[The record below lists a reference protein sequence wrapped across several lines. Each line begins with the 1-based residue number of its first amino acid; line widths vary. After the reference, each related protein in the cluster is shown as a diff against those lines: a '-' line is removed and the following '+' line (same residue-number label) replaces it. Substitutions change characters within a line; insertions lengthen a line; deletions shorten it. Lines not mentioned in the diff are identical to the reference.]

1 MCSKGKDCSPSS
13 SGCSSSCVKIY
24 LCSNPDD
31 SVVERRAL
39 RESVFPKFR
48 EHCRHSLGLDVRVID
63 PFESSDS
70 SCWPDENTRQQL
82 IEECRESS
90 AGPFLLALAGH
101 QYGTASL
108 PTQVE
113 VSEYQLLLQESQ
125 RGGASTQELEGSYQR
140 DENSIPASYCLRPS
154 HTHHCSPLAEE
165 SKVQDKEEELIRVF
179 QTAASLCVHSGLMS
193 SERAHCFHRS
203 ALDADLRFA
212 LGKSPVKDV
221 VSRCVVYVH
230 KVLNA
235 KEDRGKRLL
244 DLQQQPNSEAETS
257 DQTTPRTA
265 PTRGELLS
273 ELCNGFLPGLV
284 TSCQLLLYTTT
295 TECDPRHGYTTAR
308 RRSYTESLCQQVLS
322 DLVMLTNSPEPRVD
336 ARIGDALSREQ
347 VEQEQL
353 CSIFS
358 QFYDVV
364 QPEEEKVRAYVEQ
377 RDQQCPLVVTGGPCT
392 GKTVLAAH
400 CTQLIKSWLTDSD
413 PVVISCFCHF
423 SINTSPKR
431 LLSNLCSQIACRY
444 DHKYSSEQDPN
455 FCLGSDS
462 DDPSCI
468 PNSREQINDCSP
480 TSALTSPHE
489 SSTKDHVSNCN
500 PNLSTIPCPDPRGL
514 HSGIKADICLSEL
527 EEHLASLLTL
537 LPSIKQPLVLILDG
551 LDQLEH
557 EFGAQI
563 IRRLPSPLPPDVK
576 LILTVASNRTQ
587 LLRDIQLHF
596 PQGRRPHFVSEGSG
610 KDAGYVCVQLG
621 SVDRKQCV
629 KMLAS
634 LLRSSGRRVTSGQ
647 QALVNRAL
655 TSCCLPLY
663 ARLLHAHT
671 SLWHSDSDV
680 TESSLPDAV
689 HSSISAL
696 LDQLEQRH
704 GSSVMARAASY
715 LTLSRTGLAEA
726 ELADLLSRDNVN
738 QAEYVCD
745 SGDPDPKIRAM
756 QVDVERLLLDL
767 KSFLIKR
774 TVADSQVLFW
784 VSRHF
789 KLVVAKR
796 YLDSDKSRRKIHSEM
811 ADYFSG
817 RQACGSWKPLLGN
830 QSSELNIDADR
841 QPDIQPFVFPSSKDK
856 GRVNMRKVLELP
868 HHLQQSGRLEEL
880 ECGLLMS
887 FGFHWAMVQAGLLG
901 DLVGMLERDGGL
913 SKFQFLREKLLLAS
927 TLKSSACFLRSSPL
941 QLPTV
946 METSLLPYLEVFPA
960 LEGYIRDI
968 RQESSK
974 NGRGL
979 GVAICPSAHS
989 VPPIQCL
996 KHDDKTREICVTE
1009 TAGTECG
1016 VVAQVMEDGSAFIW
1030 RGSECEAVKLSLSH
1044 EQMELKFA
1052 GVKSS
1057 GQFLLLSAQRN
1068 KLFVWDVTGPERFLE
1083 VKDSMKIEFESNQT
1097 PNRIEGFVACQKKL
1111 CIWRKNESS
1120 VSVFD
1125 ISSETLNH
1133 LRCQSCVTC
1142 LVFSFDSLSSYCGQ
1156 EDGTVSI
1163 FDIKT
1168 SSLLGTF
1175 SNSRHNAI
1183 TLIILCE
1190 DKWGVACV
1198 DSAGSVALWDVSD
1211 KTKVPRLVKETLN
1224 EGKSNNI
1231 LSTDYSDEINTL
1243 LVCQAHQVTLWDTC
1257 NWELWDRFLAP
1268 HGRAFTQALLA
1279 HDGHLFLASFDT
1291 CTLVLVWRVST
1302 GKCVL
1307 SLETNTQPHTL
1318 LKTTSDF
1325 ICVSRDGCLTVW
1337 DSEMIVTAGTAPK
1350 MAGEVEQL
1358 VIEQSG
1364 KLFYTTDR
1372 SETVWRWRSDTGLP
1386 EACFLHG
1393 GPVDKLQLSPN
1404 SVHLVSLSAGDIY
1417 IWQTE
1422 TGQNIVRISG
1432 SRATDILITPN
1443 SNFGVSISKQGLSRV
1458 WKMAHGGIVCS
1469 IHLYLS
1475 DAQVSPEGT
1484 FLIGLRGGDLL
1495 AASLWS
1501 GSISKR
1507 FSCVVNSERVI
1518 AFQTLSGHPDF
1529 VVVMAASGAV
1539 YTWKVSEETVC
1550 RHFHLPHMFHCQ
1562 PQDFQMSPHGSYALL
1577 STDNDSINLLDLSRV
1592 RLVSFKAEGPVIKAC
1607 LDKGGRYV
1615 AHISH
1620 PATSEKTC
1628 ACSLHAGPV
1637 LSVTRLSD
1645 GERIGSVSMFKNPSA
1660 LVMSERQS
1668 VFVGFVDGSVGVYSV
1683 TDVSEKDLIRDKEN
1697 FQGQLRQCP
1706 LDSAPIGWLPLAKPN
1721 VTWS

>member
-1 MCSKGKDCSPSS
+1 MCSRGKDCSPSR
-13 SGCSSSCVKIY
+13 SGRSSSCVKIY
-24 LCSNPDD
+24 LCSNPHD
-31 SVVERRAL
+31 SVAERRAL

-48 EHCRHSLGLDVRVID
+48 EHCRHSQGLDVRVID

-90 AGPFLLALAGH
+90 AGPFLLALVGH

-125 RGGASTQELEGSYQR
+125 RVGACTQELEGSYRR
-140 DENSIPASYCLRPS
+140 DENTIPASYCLRP
-154 HTHHCSPLAEE
+154 HTHRCSPLAEE
-165 SKVQDKEEELIRVF
+165 SNVKDKEDELMKVF
-179 QTAASLCVHSGLMS
+179 QTAASLCVRSGLMS
-193 SERAHCFHRS
+193 SERAHCFYRS

-212 LGKSPVKDV
+212 LGRERQDV

-230 KVLNA
+230 RVLNA
-235 KEDRGKRLL
+235 KEDGEKRLL
-244 DLQQQPNSEAETS
+244 DSQLQPNSEAETS
-257 DQTTPRTA
+257 DQTTLRTA

-273 ELCNGFLPGLV
+273 ELCNSFLPGLV

-308 RRSYTESLCQQVLS
+308 RRSYAESLCQQVLS
-322 DLVMLTNSPEPRVD
+322 DLVMLTHSPEPRED

-347 VEQEQL
+347 AEQEQL

-400 CTQLIKSWLTDSD
+400 CTQWIKSWLTDSN
-413 PVVISCFCHF
+413 PVVISCFCHL

-431 LLSNLCSQIACRY
+431 LLSNLCCQIASRY
-444 DHKYSSEQDPN
+444 DNPSSSEQDPN
-455 FCLGSDS
+455 FCLGSDP
-462 DDPSCI
+462 DDPSFI
-468 PNSREQINDCSP
+468 PYSTEDISDCRP
-480 TSALTSPHE
+480 TSVLDSPHE
-489 SSTKDHVSNCN
+489 SSTKDDVSNRN
-500 PNLSTIPCPDPRGL
+500 PNVSTIPRPDSRGL
-514 HSGIKADICLSEL
+514 NSVIKADICLSEL
-527 EEHLASLLTL
+527 EDHLASLLTL
-537 LPSIKQPLVLILDG
+537 LPSMKQPLVLILDG
-551 LDQLEH
+551 LDQLENK
-557 EFGAQI
+557 FGAQI

-576 LILTVASNRTQ
+576 LILTVASSRAQ
-587 LLRDIQLHF
+587 LLQDIKLHY
-596 PQGRRPHFVSEGSG
+596 PQGRRPRSVSEGSE

-621 SVDRKQCV
+621 SADRKQCV

-655 TSCCLPLY
+655 TSCGLPLY

-704 GSSVMARAASY
+704 GSSVTARAASY
-715 LTLSRTGLAEA
+715 LTLSRTGLTEA
-726 ELADLLSRDNVN
+726 ELADLLSSDDVSLADYFCHSRDP
-738 QAEYVCD
+738 A
-745 SGDPDPKIRAM
+745 PKIKAM

-796 YLDSDKSRRKIHSEM
+796 YLDSDKARRKIHSEM

-817 RQACGSWKPLLGN
+817 RRACGSWKLLLGN
-830 QSSELNIDADR
+830 HSSEPNIDADR
-841 QPDIQPFVFPSSKDK
+841 QPFDFPSSTDV

-868 HHLQQSGRLEEL
+868 HHMKQSGRLEEL
-880 ECGLLMS
+880 ECGLLLS

-979 GVAICPSAHS
+979 GVAICPSAYS

-996 KHDDKTREICVTE
+996 KHDDKTREICVKE

-1016 VVAQVMEDGSAFIW
+1016 VVAEVMDDGSAFIW
-1030 RGSECEAVKLSLSH
+1030 RGSEWEVVKLSLSH

-1057 GQFLLLSAQRN
+1057 GPFLLLSAQRN
-1068 KLFVWDVTGPERFLE
+1068 KLFVWDVTGPGRFLE
-1083 VKDSMKIEFESNQT
+1083 VKDSLKIGFASNRT
-1097 PNRIEGFVACQKKL
+1097 PNRIEGFVACPKKL
-1111 CIWRKNESS
+1111 CMWWKNESF

-1125 ISSETLNH
+1125 ISSETSTH
-1133 LRCQSCVTC
+1133 FRCQSCVTC
-1142 LVFSFDSLSSYCGQ
+1142 LVFSFDSLCLYCGQ

-1163 FDIKT
+1163 FDINT

-1175 SNSRHNAI
+1175 SNSRLNAI

-1190 DKWGVACV
+1190 DKWRMACV

-1211 KTKVPRLVKETLN
+1211 KTKLPRLVKETLN
-1224 EGKSNNI
+1224 EGKSNDI
-1231 LSTDYSDEINTL
+1231 LSTDYSQEINTL

-1257 NWELWDRFLAP
+1257 NWEVWDRFLAP

-1279 HDGHLFLASFDT
+1279 HDGHLFLALFDT

-1318 LKTTSDF
+1318 LKTTSDI
-1325 ICVSRDGCLTVW
+1325 ICVSRDGCLTAW

-1350 MAGEVEQL
+1350 MASEVKQL
-1358 VIEQSG
+1358 VIDQTG
-1364 KLFYTTDR
+1364 KLFYTTDQ
-1372 SETVWRWRSDTGLP
+1372 SEKVWRWSSDTGLP

-1404 SVHLVSLSAGDIY
+1404 RVHLVSLSAGDVY
-1417 IWQTE
+1417 IWLTE

-1432 SRATDILITPN
+1432 SLATDILITPN
-1443 SNFGVSISKQGLSRV
+1443 GHFGVSISKRGLSRV

-1469 IHLYLS
+1469 VHLHLS
-1475 DAQVSPEGT
+1475 DAQVSPEST

-1518 AFQTLSGHPDF
+1518 AFHTLSGHPDF

-1562 PQDFQMSPHGSYALL
+1562 PQDFHMSSHGSYALL
-1577 STDNDSINLLDLSRV
+1577 STDNDSINLLDLSRF
-1592 RLVSFKAEGPVIKAC
+1592 RLCSFKAEGPVIKAC
-1607 LDKGGRYV
+1607 LDKTGCYV

-1620 PATSEKTC
+1620 SATSERSC
-1628 ACSLHAGPV
+1628 ACSLHAGSV

-1645 GERIGSVSMFKNPSA
+1645 GERIGSVCMLKNPSTLA
-1660 LVMSERQS
+1660 MSERQS

-1683 TDVSEKDLIRDKEN
+1683 TDVSINEQDLIRDEEN
-1697 FQGQLRQCP
+1697 FKGQLRQN
-1706 LDSAPIGWLPLAKPN
+1706 LDSAPISWLPLAKPN
-1721 VTWS
+1721 VSWS